1 VGNLIVESFQKLG
14 TTDLMQLLLNVIM
27 AVVMSLIVFLAY
39 WITYRG
45 VAFSKKFM
53 ISLGMLCIVTTII
66 MNVISNN
73 VALSLGLVGAL
84 SIIRFRTAVKDVRD
98 ATYIFWCIGI
108 GICCGVSMY
117 AQAAIGTAAIFLF
130 LIVMGQTR
138 QDGKYLLIIKSDAQA
153 QGNVEAAVKGYYEK
167 HAHLRAR
174 NSRHDQVDVIYEL
187 GQRDVHKAQDQH
199 SISVAETL
207 LKLEGVLSV
216 DLVQQTDEISR

>member
-1 VGNLIVESFQKLG
+1 MGNLIVESFQKLG

-27 AVVMSLIVFLAY
+27 AIAMSLVVFLAY

-53 ISLGMLCIVTTII
+53 ISLGMMCIVTTII

-84 SIIRFRTAVKDVRD
+84 SIIRFRTAVKDIRD

-138 QDGKYLLIIKSDAQA
+138 ADGKYLLVIKSSAEA
-153 QGNVEAAVKGYYEK
+153 QGNVEAAVKGYFER

-174 NSRHDQVDVIYEL
+174 NTRRDQVDVIYEL
-187 GQRDVHKAQDQH
+187 GNRDVNRALKRH
-199 SISVAETL
+199 SVSIAETL
-207 LKLEGVLSV
+207 MKLEGISSV

>member
-1 VGNLIVESFQKLG
+1 MGNLIVESFQKLG
-14 TTDLMQLLLNVIM
+14 TTDLMQLLLNVIV
-27 AVVMSLIVFLAY
+27 AIIMSLVVFLAY
-39 WITYRG
+39 WLTYRG

-53 ISLGMLCIVTTII
+53 ISLGMMCIVTTII

-138 QDGKYLLIIKSDAQA
+138 ADGKYLLVIKSSAEA
-153 QGNVEAAVKGYYEK
+153 QGDVEAAVKGYFER

-174 NSRHDQVDVIYEL
+174 NTRRDQVDVIYEL
-187 GQRDVHKAQDQH
+187 GNRDVNRAQKHH
-199 SISVAETL
+199 SIGVAETL
-207 LKLEGVLSV
+207 MKLKGVLSV

>member
-27 AVVMSLIVFLAY
+27 AIAMSLVVFLAY

-53 ISLGMLCIVTTII
+53 ISLGMMCIVTTII

-84 SIIRFRTAVKDVRD
+84 SIIRFRTAVKDIRD

-138 QDGKYLLIIKSDAQA
+138 ADGKYLLVIKSSAEA
-153 QGNVEAAVKGYYEK
+153 QGNVEAAVKGYFER

-174 NSRHDQVDVIYEL
+174 NTRRDQVDVIYEL
-187 GQRDVHKAQDQH
+187 GNRDVNRALKRH
-199 SISVAETL
+199 SVSIAETL
-207 LKLEGVLSV
+207 MKLEGISSV

>member
-1 VGNLIVESFQKLG
+1 MGNLFVESFQKLG
-14 TTDLMQLLLNVIM
+14 TTELMLLLLNVIM
-27 AVVMSLIVFLAY
+27 AIAMSLVVFLAY
-39 WITYRG
+39 RITYRG

-53 ISLGMLCIVTTII
+53 ISLGMMCIVTTII

-130 LIVMGQTR
+130 LIAWGQTR
-138 QDGKYLLIIKSDAQA
+138 SDGKFLLVVKSNAEA
-153 QGNVEAAVKGYYEK
+153 QGNVEAAVKGYFNK
-167 HAHLRAR
+167 HAHMRAR
-174 NSRHDQVDVIYEL
+174 NSRHDQVDFIYEL
-187 GQRDVHKAQDQH
+187 GHRDVIKAQDRH
-199 SISVAETL
+199 SISIAETL
-207 LKLEGVLSV
+207 LKLEGVMSA
-216 DLVQQTDEISR
+216 DLVQQNDDISR